1 VEDGAVQHAQWT
13 SGMTKLIV
21 DAREVDVP
29 PEYTLLQACEAAGA
43 EIPRFCFQERL
54 SIAGN
59 CRMCLIEVAGM
70 PKPQASCAMGVK
82 DLPPNK
88 DGTPK
93 VLLTRSPM
101 VRKARE
107 GVMEFLLINHPLDCP
122 ICDQGGECDLQDQ
135 AMAYGGDH
143 SRFRENKRAVENKY
157 LGALV
162 KTSMNRCIQCTRCV
176 RFATEVAGVPELGAI
191 GRGEDMEITT
201 YLEEAMVSELQG
213 NVVDLCPVGALTSKP
228 YEFAARPWELN
239 KTESIDVMD
248 ALGCAIRIDTRGREV
263 MRILPRTNDDVN
275 EEWISDKTRH
285 VVDGLRTQRLDRPY
299 LREGGRLREA
309 SWSEAFGA
317 IAQRLAR
324 ANAMR
329 AGALVGDLAAAE
341 EIFAL
346 KDLMTRLGVVNL
358 DCRQD
363 GSALDPKWGRATYLF
378 NATIAGI
385 DSADAL
391 LMIGANP
398 RREAAVLNA
407 RIRKRWRTAKSFPI
421 GLIGAKA
428 PLTYAYDY
436 LGAGPET
443 LAAIGRHSF
452 AESLRKAERPLI
464 LVGADALARPDGAG
478 VALLAARAAI
488 DLGAVKDGWN
498 GFSVLHNAASRV
510 GALDL
515 GFVPGVGGLT
525 ARQMTASGALDVVFL
540 LGVDEVDI
548 APGAFAIYIG
558 THGDRGAAR
567 ADVVLPG
574 AAYPEKSATYVN
586 TEGRVQM
593 ASRASFPPGDAR
605 EDWAILRA
613 LSDVLG
619 KKLPYDSLA
628 SLRQALYQ
636 ARPHFMRI
644 GQIAPGNAADVHK
657 LAALGGSA
665 DKMPFRS
672 TIEDFY
678 FTNPIAR
685 CSAVMAEC
693 SAIAGARAA
702 LTATQ

>member
-1 VEDGAVQHAQWT
+1 
-13 SGMTKLIV
+13 
-21 DAREVDVP
+21 
-29 PEYTLLQACEAAGA
+29 
-43 EIPRFCFQERL
+43 
-54 SIAGN
+54 
-59 CRMCLIEVAGM
+59 
-70 PKPQASCAMGVK
+70 MGVK
-82 DLPPNK
+82 DLAPNK
-88 DGTPK
+88 DHSPK
-93 VLLTRSPM
+93 VISTRSPM

-135 AMAYGGDH
+135 AMAYGVDQ
-143 SRFRENKRAVENKY
+143 SRFRENKRAVEDKY

-176 RFATEVAGVPELGAI
+176 RFVTEVAGIPELGAI

-201 YLEEAMVSELQG
+201 YLEEALTSELQG
-213 NVVDLCPVGALTSKP
+213 NIVDLCPVGALTSKP
-228 YEFAARPWELN
+228 YAFAARPWELN

-248 ALGCAIRIDTRGREV
+248 ALGSAIRIDTRGREV

-285 VVDGLRTQRLDRPY
+285 VVDGLRTQRLDQPY
-299 LREGGRLREA
+299 VRSGGRLQPV
-309 SWSEAFGA
+309 SWSAAFAA
-317 IAQRLAR
+317 IAAKMAR
-324 ANAMR
+324 ANPR
-329 AGALVGDLAAAE
+329 RVGAIVGDLAAVE

-363 GSALDPKWGRATYLF
+363 GAAFDPSWGRASYLF
-378 NATIAGI
+378 NSTIAGI
-385 DSADAL
+385 ESADAL
-391 LMIGANP
+391 LLVGTNP

-407 RIRKRWRTAKSFPI
+407 RIRKHWRASRNFPI

-428 PLTYAYDY
+428 PLTYTYDY

-443 LAAIGRHSF
+443 LADIGRRSF
-452 AESLRKAERPLI
+452 ADAMRKAERPLI
-464 LVGADALARPDGAG
+464 VVGAEVFARPDGGA
-478 VALLAARAAI
+478 VASLAAKAAI
-488 DLGAVKDGWN
+488 DLGAIKDGWN
-498 GFSVLHNAASRV
+498 GFSVLHTAASRV

-515 GFVPGVGGLT
+515 GFVPADGGLN
-525 ARQMTASGALDVVFL
+525 ALQMAAAGTLDLGFL
-540 LGVDEVDI
+540 LGADEIDI
-548 APGAFAIYIG
+548 APGAFVVYIG

-574 AAYPEKSATYVN
+574 AAYPEKSAAYVN

-593 ASRASFPPGDAR
+593 ATRASFPPGDAR

-628 SLRQALYQ
+628 ALRQALYK
-636 ARPHFMRI
+636 AHPHMMRL
-644 GQIAPGNAADVHK
+644 GQIAPGEAANIQK
-657 LAALGGSA
+657 LAALGGNA
-665 DKMPFRS
+665 DKSPFRS
-672 TIEDFY
+672 SIADFY

-685 CSAVMAEC
+685 ASAVMAEC
-693 SAIAGARAA
+693 SAIAHGRSAMTAA
-702 LTATQ
+702 E